1 MWNAGE
7 PNDSYG
13 EDAVHIVQTNSGW
26 ANADG
31 ALKAGLW
38 NDQDVSDRFYV
49 PCVHYPPKG

>member
-13 EDAVHIVQTNSGW
+13 EDAVHIVHTNSGW

-38 NDQDVSDRFYV
+38 NEQDVSDRLYD
-49 PCVHYPPKG
+49 P